1 MGNGPNKEKINHL
14 LEQSESHPDLNNRKI
29 EYKYDETKSVDIEE
43 INENNQ
49 NSENNEDDDFFDFD
63 IDINFSITNPKLDVK
78 NVKKFPYITIGT
90 ISVIYPLDEKE
101 EFHYTCF
108 LIYKNVVVTLATNIF
123 NENKGGKAISIKT
136 TFSDKNVKWEN
147 VYIQNK
153 DNDNNLLSK
162 LAVILYDE
170 SISNQW
176 IGVEQGKKED
186 FDGRDIYAV
195 FSIGFKEKDNTNKD
209 QKEENKDKI
218 AEHALKEIFIS
229 NFNPFL
235 DIYNKGTENEKE
247 LIIHSLGSP
256 LYYKDYNNGVYAIA
270 IINENYEFQYF
281 DRETMLFLNDMIKKG
296 KLLRTKKPIDE
307 DNIIQLELQ
316 ENDLGPLDMK
326 YLAEFN
332 LINLRI
338 LDLSSNSIKAKGV
351 FYLSQAKFNFLE
363 SLNLNFNKI
372 GDEGLKYISN
382 GSFTKLNSLYLFH
395 NNISFEGIK
404 YLVKSEFINSL
415 IILSLSEN
423 PKIGDIGIKI
433 MKDHKGWNKL
443 NTLNLN
449 YCGLTDISLTY
460 LSEASMPKL
469 KKLNIQGNKF
479 TENGIPNINALR
491 MNHIHVS
498 YRTYDERQK
507 DRKKK

>member
-1 MGNGPNKEKINHL
+1 MGNGPNKEKINRL
-14 LEQSESHPDLNNRKI
+14 LEQNASHPILDNKKL
-29 EYKYDETKSVDIEE
+29 EYKYIESKLVE
-43 INENNQ
+43 SEESSADMY
-49 NSENNEDDDFFDFD
+49 NSENDVDGDLA
-63 IDINFSITNPKLDVK
+63 IYCTSYSLTNPKLDVE
-78 NVKKFPYITIGT
+78 NIKKFPYIAIGT
-90 ISVIYPLDEKE
+90 ITVIFPISED

-108 LIYKNVVVTLATNIF
+108 LIDENVVVTLSTNIID
-123 NENKGGKAISIKT
+123 ENKGGKAIYIKT

-218 AEHALKEIFIS
+218 ADHALKDIFVS

-235 DIYNKGTENEKE
+235 DVYNKGTENEKE

-382 GSFTKLNSLYLFH
+382 GSFTKL
-395 NNISFEGIK
+395 
-404 YLVKSEFINSL
+404 
-415 IILSLSEN
+415 
-423 PKIGDIGIKI
+423 P
-433 MKDHKGWNKL
+433 
-443 NTLNLN
+443 
-449 YCGLTDISLTY
+449 
-460 LSEASMPKL
+460 
-469 KKLNIQGNKF
+469 
-479 TENGIPNINALR
+479 
-491 MNHIHVS
+491 
-498 YRTYDERQK
+498 
-507 DRKKK
+507 